1 MLHLCSVITTICM
14 PNYRSGAEDEYDEL
28 SQLLEDISA
37 YMRDFEEL
45 KAKEKD
51 EKKKEADDKRKAE
64 DMRRGAME
72 GMASMFEHC
81 HACIVF

>member
-1 MLHLCSVITTICM
+1 M
-14 PNYRSGAEDEYDEL
+14 PNYRFGTEEEYDEL
-28 SQLLEDISA
+28 SQLLEDISS

-51 EKKKEADDKRKAE
+51 EKKKKEADDKRKAE
-64 DMRRGAME
+64 DMRRAAME

-81 HACIVF
+81 HACIVL